1 LDSLALILIVVG
13 LLGGLGLGWFLGS
26 RPVAQVRAD
35 LARRESD
42 FKAAISDLVVAE
54 ERASQVPVLREESAA
69 LRDERDEARLQLTE
83 LRARAEAFEER
94 LNEFKGAREAMAGQ
108 FREVATT
115 MLGETQKVFLE
126 RAEARFNQSGEAN
139 EAKMK
144 ALLQPV
150 ESTLKR
156 YEEGLQRVEKER
168 NDSYG
173 ALKEAVAAVQAG
185 LGETR
190 TETAKLV
197 NALRAAPKTRGR
209 WGEQQFRNLIEIAG
223 LSGHVD
229 FAAEVSVTTEDGALR
244 PDFIIRLP
252 GDQQLIVDVKCV
264 LDAYLTAAESTSN
277 EERQAALA
285 AHARAVRNHAD
296 ALSRKAYWAQFEKAP
311 DFVIMYIPGDNF
323 LSSALEVDME
333 LWERAA
339 RNRVIIVGPSGFLPL
354 ARTVAAMWRQQ
365 KLTEDAREV
374 GKLGKEMYERLATAA
389 THLKRVG
396 GGLNSAV
403 DNYNKFVASFEGRV
417 MVSARRFQALNVDT
431 GNATLDSIETVD
443 VVAKAP
449 AIELLPSNAPLP
461 EDPEAQAAEQTGAQ
475 AETKRDAIES
485 A

>member
-1 LDSLALILIVVG
+1 VETLAIALILVALLAG
-13 LLGGLGLGWFLGS
+13 LVLGWMLSS
-26 RPVAQVRAD
+26 RRVAELRDERDRYA
-35 LARRESD
+35 AD
-42 FKAAISDLVVAE
+42 FKAAITDLVAAE
-54 ERASQVPVLREESAA
+54 ERAKDVPGLREEVAQ
-69 LRDERDEARLQLTE
+69 LRDERDVARLQLTE
-83 LRARAEAFEER
+83 LRAKADSFEER
-94 LNEFKGAREAMAGQ
+94 LAEFKGAREAMAGQ
-108 FREVATT
+108 FRELAST
-115 MLGETQKVFLE
+115 MLGETQKAFLE
-126 RAEARFNQSGEAN
+126 RAEARFNQAGEKN
-139 EAKMK
+139 EEKLK

-156 YEEGLQRVEKER
+156 YEEGLNRVEKER

-173 ALKEAVAAVQAG
+173 ALKEAIAAVQAG

-209 WGEQQFRNLIEIAG
+209 WGEQQFRNLIELAG
-223 LSGHVD
+223 LDGHVD
-229 FAAEVSVTTEDGALR
+229 FAAEVSVATEDGALR
-244 PDFIIRLP
+244 PDFVIRLP

-264 LDAYLTAAESTSN
+264 LDAYLQAAEATSA
-277 EERQAALA
+277 EERQAALV
-285 AHARAVRNHAD
+285 AHARAVRTHAE

-339 RNRVIIVGPSGFLPL
+339 RNRVIIAGPSAFLPL

-403 DNYNKFVASFEGRV
+403 ENYNKFVSSFEGRV
-417 MVSARRFQALNVDT
+417 LVSARRFQALNVDT
-431 GNATLDSIETVD
+431 GNASLDGVDSVD

-449 AIELLPSNAPLP
+449 TVELLASPGGKALEP
-461 EDPEAQAAEQTGAQ
+461 PEAEAAE
-475 AETKRDAIES
+475 
-485 A
+485 

>member
-1 LDSLALILIVVG
+1 MDSLALIVIVVA
-13 LLGGLGLGWFLGS
+13 LLGGLGLGWFLGT
-26 RPVAQVRAD
+26 RGIAEARAERD
-35 LARRESD
+35 RREAD

-54 ERASQVPVLREESAA
+54 ERASQLPALRDENAA

-83 LRARAEAFEER
+83 LRTRAEAFEER
-94 LNEFKGAREAMAGQ
+94 LAEFKDAREAMAGQ
-108 FREVATT
+108 FREVASN
-115 MLGETQKVFLE
+115 MLGETQKAFLE
-126 RAEARFNQSGEAN
+126 RAEARFTQSGEQN
-139 EAKMK
+139 EVKMK

-156 YEEGLQRVEKER
+156 YEEGLQRVEKDR

-173 ALKEAVAAVQAG
+173 VLREAITEVKAQ

-229 FAAEVSVTTEDGALR
+229 FAAEVSITTEDGTLR

-264 LDAYLTAAESTSN
+264 LDAYLTAAESTSS
-277 EERQAALA
+277 EERQAALV

-403 DNYNKFVASFEGRV
+403 DNYNKFVSSFEGRV

-431 GNATLDSIETVD
+431 GNATLDSIDSVD

-449 AIELLPSNAPLP
+449 VVELLPAAGPAP
-461 EDPEAQAAEQTGAQ
+461 EASEAQAAE
-475 AETKRDAIES
+475 
-485 A
+485 

>member
-1 LDSLALILIVVG
+1 MDPVVLGSIVIALLAG
-13 LLGGLGLGWFLGS
+13 LLLGWFLGS
-26 RPVAQVRAD
+26 RPAIQYRAERD
-35 LARRESD
+35 AREAD
-42 FKAAISDLVVAE
+42 FKRAISDLASAD
-54 ERASQVPVLREESAA
+54 ERAREVPALREEAA
-69 LRDERDEARLQLTE
+69 ILRDERDAARIE
-83 LRARAEAFEER
+83 LAELKAKAGAFEDR
-94 LNEFKGAREAMAGQ
+94 LAEFIHAREAMAGQ
-108 FREVATT
+108 FRELATT
-115 MLGETQKVFLE
+115 MLGETQKAFLE
-126 RAEARFNQSGEAN
+126 RAEARFNQSGEKN
-139 EAKMK
+139 EEKLK

-156 YEEGLQRVEKER
+156 YEEGLQRVEKDR

-173 ALKEAVAAVQAG
+173 ALREAITAVQAG

-229 FAAEVSVTTEDGALR
+229 FAAEVSVATEEGALR

-264 LDAYLTAAESTSN
+264 LDGYLQAAEATSA
-277 EERQAALA
+277 EERQAALVS
-285 AHARAVRNHAD
+285 HARAVRTHAD
-296 ALSRKAYWAQFEKAP
+296 ALSRKAYWAQFDKAP

-323 LSSALEVDME
+323 LSSALEIDME

-354 ARTVAAMWRQQ
+354 ARTVASMWRQQ

-374 GKLGKEMYERLATAA
+374 GRIGKELYERLATAA

-403 DNYNKFVASFEGRV
+403 ENYNKFVASFEGRV
-417 MVSARRFQALNVDT
+417 MVSARRFQALNIDT
-431 GNATLDSIETVD
+431 GNASLDSIDSVD
-443 VVAKAP
+443 VVARAP
-449 AIELLPSNAPLP
+449 TSEMLPAP
-461 EDPEAQAAEQTGAQ
+461 EVE
-475 AETKRDAIES
+475 AETEAERAE
-485 A
+485 

>member
-1 LDSLALILIVVG
+1 MDSLAFILIVVT
-13 LLGGLGLGWFLGS
+13 LFGGIALGWFLGS
-26 RPVAQVRAD
+26 RGAAQARAD
-35 LARRESD
+35 RDRRETD
-42 FKAAISDLVVAE
+42 FKTAISDLVLAE
-54 ERASQVPVLREESAA
+54 ERAREVPALREAIEG
-69 LRDERDEARLQLTE
+69 LRDERDTARLQLTE
-83 LRARAEAFEER
+83 LRAKADAFEER
-94 LNEFKGAREAMAGQ
+94 LTEFKGAREAMAGQ
-108 FREVATT
+108 FRELATT
-115 MLGETQKVFLE
+115 MLGETQKAFLE
-126 RAEARFNQSGEAN
+126 RAEARFNQSGEKN
-139 EAKMK
+139 EEKLK

-150 ESTLKR
+150 ETTLKR
-156 YEEGLQRVEKER
+156 YEEGLQRVEKDR

-173 ALKEAVAAVQAG
+173 VLREAITEVKAQ

-229 FAAEVSVTTEDGALR
+229 FAAEVSVATEEGALR

-264 LDAYLTAAESTSN
+264 LDAYMTAAEATSA
-277 EERQAALA
+277 EDRQTALL
-285 AHARAVRNHAD
+285 AHARAVRNHAE

-323 LSSALEVDME
+323 LSSALEVDMD

-339 RNRVIIVGPSGFLPL
+339 RNRVIIAGPSAFLPL

-417 MVSARRFQALNVDT
+417 LVSARRFQALNVDT
-431 GNATLDSIETVD
+431 GNAALDSIDSVD

-449 AIELLPSNAPLP
+449 AVEMLPSALSDNQ
-461 EDPEAQAAEQTGAQ
+461 AQAAE
-475 AETKRDAIES
+475 
-485 A
+485 

>member
-1 LDSLALILIVVG
+1 MDSLALILIVAA
-13 LLGGLGLGWFLGS
+13 LLCGLGLGWFLGG
-26 RPVAQVRAD
+26 RPVALARAD
-35 LARRESD
+35 LARREAD
-42 FKAAISDLVVAE
+42 FKAAISDLAAAE
-54 ERASQVPVLREESAA
+54 ERASHVPGLRNELVG
-69 LRDERDEARLQLTE
+69 LRDERDNARLQLTE
-83 LRARAEAFEER
+83 LRARADAFEER
-94 LNEFKGAREAMAGQ
+94 LAEFKGARDAMAGQ
-108 FREVATT
+108 FRELAGT
-115 MLGETQKVFLE
+115 MLGETQKAFLE
-126 RAEARFNQSGEAN
+126 RAEARFHQAGEKN
-139 EAKMK
+139 DEKMK

-156 YEEGLQRVEKER
+156 YEEGLQRVEKDR

-173 ALKEAVAAVQAG
+173 VLREAITEVKAQ

-229 FAAEVSVTTEDGALR
+229 FAAEVSIATEDGALR

-264 LDAYLTAAESTSN
+264 LDAYLTAVESTSV

-354 ARTVAAMWRQQ
+354 ARTVASMWRQQ

-431 GNATLDSIETVD
+431 GNATLDSIDSVD

-449 AIELLPSNAPLP
+449 AVELLPSN
-461 EDPEAQAAEQTGAQ
+461 EDPEAQAAE
-475 AETKRDAIES
+475 
-485 A
+485 

>member
-1 LDSLALILIVVG
+1 LDVVALALIMVA
-13 LLGGLGLGWFLGS
+13 LLGGLALGWFLGS
-26 RPVAQVRAD
+26 RPAVQARAD
-35 LARRESD
+35 LAKRESD
-42 FKAAISDLVVAE
+42 FKAAITELAAAE
-54 ERASQVPVLREESAA
+54 ERASEVLGLRAELSRI
-69 LRDERDEARLQLTE
+69 RDERDLARLELTE
-83 LRARAEAFEER
+83 LKAKAGAFEER
-94 LNEFKGAREAMAGQ
+94 LAEFTSAREAMAGQ
-108 FREVATT
+108 FREVAST
-115 MLGETQKVFLE
+115 MLGETQKAFLE
-126 RAEARFNQSGEAN
+126 RAEARFSQSGEAN

-150 ESTLKR
+150 ETTLKR
-156 YEEGLQRVEKER
+156 YEEGLQRVEKDR

-173 ALKEAVAAVQAG
+173 VLREAITEVKAQ

-229 FAAEVSVTTEDGALR
+229 FAAEVSVATEDGALR

-264 LDAYLTAAESTSN
+264 LDAYLQASEATSAEDRQTA
-277 EERQAALA
+277 LL
-285 AHARAVRNHAD
+285 AHARAVRNHAE

-323 LSSALEVDME
+323 LSSALEVDMD

-339 RNRVIIVGPSGFLPL
+339 RNRVIIAGPSAFLPL
-354 ARTVAAMWRQQ
+354 ARTVASMWRQQ

-403 DNYNKFVASFEGRV
+403 ENYNKFVASFEGRV
-417 MVSARRFQALNVDT
+417 LVSARRFQALNVDT
-431 GNATLDSIETVD
+431 GNSVLDSIDSVD

-449 AIELLPSNAPLP
+449 AVELLPPAAV
-461 EDPEAQAAEQTGAQ
+461 PEAPEAEAAE
-475 AETKRDAIES
+475 
-485 A
+485 

>member
-1 LDSLALILIVVG
+1 LDPLALISTFAALLAG
-13 LLGGLGLGWFLGS
+13 LAIGWFLAS
-26 RPVAQVRAD
+26 RR
-35 LARRESD
+35 LAELRTERDKRESD

-54 ERASQVPVLREESAA
+54 ERAGQLPALREELAG
-69 LRDERDEARLQLTE
+69 LRDERDMARLQLTE
-83 LRARAEAFEER
+83 LRAKADAFEER
-94 LNEFKGAREAMAGQ
+94 LAEFKAAREAMTGQ
-108 FREVATT
+108 FREVAST

-190 TETAKLV
+190 TETARLV

-209 WGEQQFRNLIEIAG
+209 WGEQQFRNLIELAG
-223 LSGHVD
+223 LDGHVD
-229 FAAEVSVTTEDGALR
+229 FAAEVSVATEDGALR

-264 LDAYLTAAESTSN
+264 LDAYLTAAEATSA
-277 EERQAALA
+277 EERQTALA

-323 LSSALEVDME
+323 LSSALEIDME

-339 RNRVIIVGPSGFLPL
+339 RNRVIIAGPSAFLPL

-417 MVSARRFQALNVDT
+417 LVSARRFQALNVDT
-431 GNATLDSIETVD
+431 GNATLESIESVD
-443 VVAKAP
+443 VVARAP
-449 AIELLPSNAPLP
+449 AMELLPSN
-461 EDPEAQAAEQTGAQ
+461 EDPEAQAAE
-475 AETKRDAIES
+475 
-485 A
+485 

>member
-1 LDSLALILIVVG
+1 LEALVEPVAIAILVVA
-13 LLGGLGLGWFLGS
+13 LLGGIALGWWIGS
-26 RPVAQVRAD
+26 RAAAQARAERDKREEDFKLAIAD
-35 LARRESD
+35 LV
-42 FKAAISDLVVAE
+42 AAEAQ
-54 ERASQVPVLREESAA
+54 ASQVPALREENAT
-69 LRDERDEARLQLTE
+69 LRDDRDIARLQLTE
-83 LRARAEAFEER
+83 LRAKADAFEER
-94 LNEFKGAREAMAGQ
+94 LAEFKGARDVMAGQ
-108 FREVATT
+108 FRELAST
-115 MLGETQKVFLE
+115 MLNETQKVFLE
-126 RAEARFNQSGEAN
+126 RAEARFNQAGEKN
-139 EAKMK
+139 EEKLK

-156 YEEGLQRVEKER
+156 YEDGLQRVEKER

-173 ALKEAVAAVQAG
+173 ALKEAIAAVQAG

-223 LSGHVD
+223 LSAHVD
-229 FAAEVSVTTEDGALR
+229 FAAEVSVATEDGALR
-244 PDFIIRLP
+244 PDFVIRLP

-264 LDAYLTAAESTSN
+264 LDAYLTAAEATSA
-277 EERQAALA
+277 EDRQAALL
-285 AHARAVRNHAD
+285 AHARAVRGHAE

-323 LSSALEVDME
+323 LSSALEVDMD

-339 RNRVIIVGPSGFLPL
+339 RNRVIVVGPSGFLPL
-354 ARTVAAMWRQQ
+354 ARTVASMWRQQ

-431 GNATLDSIETVD
+431 GNAALESIESVD

-449 AIELLPSNAPLP
+449 AIELLPSAEPP
-461 EDPEAQAAEQTGAQ
+461 EEPEAQAAE
-475 AETKRDAIES
+475 
-485 A
+485 

>member
-1 LDSLALILIVVG
+1 MDSLALILVVAA
-13 LLGGLGLGWFLGS
+13 LLGGFGIGWFLGG
-26 RPVAQVRAD
+26 RPAAQARAD
-35 LARRESD
+35 LARREAD
-42 FKAAISDLVVAE
+42 FKAAIADLVVAE
-54 ERASQVPVLREESAA
+54 ERAGHVPA
-69 LRDERDEARLQLTE
+69 LRDELAAMRDDRDDARLQLTE

-94 LNEFKGAREAMAGQ
+94 LAEFKGAREAMAGQ
-108 FREVATT
+108 FRELAGT
-115 MLGETQKVFLE
+115 MLGETQKAFLE
-126 RAEARFNQSGEAN
+126 RAEARFTQSGEAN

-173 ALKEAVAAVQAG
+173 VLREAITEVKAQ

-229 FAAEVSVTTEDGALR
+229 FAAEVSVATEDGALR

-264 LDAYLTAAESTSN
+264 LDAYLTAAEATSP

-285 AHARAVRNHAD
+285 SHARAVRNHAD

-323 LSSALEVDME
+323 LSSALEIDME

-339 RNRVIIVGPSGFLPL
+339 RNRVIIAGPSAFLPL
-354 ARTVAAMWRQQ
+354 ARTVASMWRQQ
-365 KLTEDAREV
+365 RLTEDAREV

-431 GNATLDSIETVD
+431 GNATLDSIDSVD

-449 AIELLPSNAPLP
+449 AVELLPSN
-461 EDPEAQAAEQTGAQ
+461 EDSEAKAAE
-475 AETKRDAIES
+475 
-485 A
+485 

>member
-1 LDSLALILIVVG
+1 MDTLALILIVAG
-13 LLGGLGLGWFLGS
+13 PLAGFGLGWFLAA
-26 RPVAQVRAD
+26 RRVAELRAD
-35 LARRESD
+35 RDKRESD

-54 ERASQVPVLREESAA
+54 ERAGQLPALREETTT
-69 LRDERDEARLQLTE
+69 LRNERDEARLQLTE

-94 LNEFKGAREAMAGQ
+94 LAEFKAAREAMTGQ
-108 FREVATT
+108 FREVAST
-115 MLGETQKVFLE
+115 MLGETQKAFLE

-139 EAKMK
+139 EAKLK

-156 YEEGLQRVEKER
+156 YEEGLQRVEKDR

-173 ALKEAVAAVQAG
+173 VLREAITEVKAQ

-190 TETAKLV
+190 SETAKLV

-209 WGEQQFRNLIEIAG
+209 WGEQQFRNLIELAG
-223 LSGHVD
+223 LDGHVD
-229 FAAEVSVTTEDGALR
+229 FAAEVSVATEDGTLR

-264 LDAYLTAAESTSN
+264 LDAYLTAAEATSA
-277 EERQAALA
+277 EERQTALA
-285 AHARAVRNHAD
+285 AHARAVRGHAE

-323 LSSALEVDME
+323 LSSALEIDME

-339 RNRVIIVGPSGFLPL
+339 RNRVIIAGPSAFLPL

-417 MVSARRFQALNVDT
+417 LVSARRFQALNVDT
-431 GNATLDSIETVD
+431 GNAVLDSIDSVD
-443 VVAKAP
+443 VVARAP
-449 AIELLPSNAPLP
+449 TVELLASS
-461 EDPEAQAAEQTGAQ
+461 EDPEAQAAE
-475 AETKRDAIES
+475 
-485 A
+485 

>member
-1 LDSLALILIVVG
+1 MDPLALALILVA
-13 LLGGLGLGWFLGS
+13 LLAGLGLGWFLS
-26 RPVAQVRAD
+26 ARRVAELRAD
-35 LARRESD
+35 RDKRESD

-54 ERASQVPVLREESAA
+54 ERASQLPALREETTT
-69 LRDERDEARLQLTE
+69 LRNERDEARLQLTE

-94 LNEFKGAREAMAGQ
+94 LAEFKAAREAMTGQ

-126 RAEARFNQSGEAN
+126 RAEARFTQSGEQN
-139 EAKMK
+139 EAKLK

-190 TETAKLV
+190 TETARLV

-209 WGEQQFRNLIEIAG
+209 WGEQQFRNLIELAG
-223 LSGHVD
+223 LDGHVD
-229 FAAEVSVTTEDGALR
+229 FAAEVSVATEDGTLR

-264 LDAYLTAAESTSN
+264 LDAYLTAAESTSA

-323 LSSALEVDME
+323 LSSALEIDME

-339 RNRVIIVGPSGFLPL
+339 RNRVIIAGPSAFLPL

-365 KLTEDAREV
+365 KLTEDARVV

-417 MVSARRFQALNVDT
+417 LVSARRFQALNVDT
-431 GNATLDSIETVD
+431 GNATLDSIDSVD
-443 VVAKAP
+443 VVARAP
-449 AIELLPSNAPLP
+449 TVELLPSN
-461 EDPEAQAAEQTGAQ
+461 EDPEAQAAE
-475 AETKRDAIES
+475 
-485 A
+485 

>member
-1 LDSLALILIVVG
+1 MDSLALIIAVAA
-13 LLGGLGLGWFLGS
+13 LLGGVALGWFLGA
-26 RPVAQVRAD
+26 RGAAQARAE
-35 LARRESD
+35 LARREND
-42 FKAAISDLVVAE
+42 FKAAIADLVLAE
-54 ERASQVPVLREESAA
+54 ERASQLPALREELAA
-69 LRDERDEARLQLTE
+69 LRDERDVARLELTAA
-83 LRARAEAFEER
+83 RARENAFEER
-94 LNEFKGAREAMAGQ
+94 LAEFKAAREAMAGQ
-108 FREVATT
+108 FREVAAT
-115 MLGETQKVFLE
+115 MLGEAQKAFLE
-126 RAEARFNQSGEAN
+126 RAEARFSQSGEQN

-150 ESTLKR
+150 ESTLRR
-156 YEEGLQRVEKER
+156 YEEGLQRVEKDR

-173 ALKEAVAAVQAG
+173 VLREAITEVKAQ

-190 TETAKLV
+190 SETAKLV

-229 FAAEVSVTTEDGALR
+229 FAAEVSIATEDGALR

-264 LDAYLTAAESTSN
+264 LDAYLQASEATSAEDRQTA
-277 EERQAALA
+277 LL
-285 AHARAVRNHAD
+285 AHARAVRNHAE

-339 RNRVIIVGPSGFLPL
+339 RNRVIIAGPSAFLPL
-354 ARTVAAMWRQQ
+354 ARTVASMWRQQ

-403 DNYNKFVASFEGRV
+403 ENYNKFVASFEGRV
-417 MVSARRFQALNVDT
+417 LVSARRFQALNVDT
-431 GNATLDSIETVD
+431 GNSALDSIDSVD

-449 AIELLPSNAPLP
+449 AVELLPSAAAT
-461 EDPEAQAAEQTGAQ
+461 EDPQAEAAE
-475 AETKRDAIES
+475 
-485 A
+485 

>member
-1 LDSLALILIVVG
+1 LEPFALVLIVVALLAG
-13 LLGGLGLGWFLGS
+13 IAVGWLLGGRGA
-26 RPVAQVRAD
+26 AQLRSERD
-35 LARRESD
+35 RREAD
-42 FKAAISDLVVAE
+42 FKAAIMDLAAAE
-54 ERASQVPVLREESAA
+54 ERAGEVPGLRAELSRI
-69 LRDERDEARLQLTE
+69 RDERDMARLEHAE
-83 LRARAEAFEER
+83 LKAKAGSFEER
-94 LNEFKGAREAMAGQ
+94 LAEFVNAREVMAGQ
-108 FREVATT
+108 FRETAAT
-115 MLGETQKVFLE
+115 MLGEAQKNFLE
-126 RAEARFNQSGEAN
+126 RADARFNQAGEKN
-139 EAKMK
+139 EAKLK

-156 YEEGLQRVEKER
+156 YEEGLQRVEKDR
-168 NDSYG
+168 HDSYG
-173 ALKEAVAAVQAG
+173 ALKEAISAVQAG

-209 WGEQQFRNLIEIAG
+209 WGEQQFRNLIELAG
-223 LSGHVD
+223 LDGHVD
-229 FAAEVSVTTEDGALR
+229 FAAEVSVATEDGMLR

-264 LDAYLTAAESTSN
+264 LDAYLQAAEATSA
-277 EERQAALA
+277 EDRQAALA

-296 ALSRKAYWAQFEKAP
+296 ALSRKAYWAQFDKAP

-323 LSSALEVDME
+323 LSSALEIDME

-339 RNRVIIVGPSGFLPL
+339 RNRVIIAGPSAFLPL

-389 THLKRVG
+389 GHLKRVG

-403 DNYNKFVASFEGRV
+403 ENYNKFVSSFEGRV

-431 GNATLDSIETVD
+431 GNSELAAIETVD

-449 AIELLPSNAPLP
+449 AVELLPAPDADD
-461 EDPEAQAAEQTGAQ
+461 EEAEVRAAE
-475 AETKRDAIES
+475 
-485 A
+485 